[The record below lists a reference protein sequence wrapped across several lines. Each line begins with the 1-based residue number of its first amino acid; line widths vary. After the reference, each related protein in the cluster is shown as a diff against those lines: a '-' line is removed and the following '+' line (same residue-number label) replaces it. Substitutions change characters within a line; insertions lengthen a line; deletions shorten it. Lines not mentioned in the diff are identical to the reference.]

1 MTDIN
6 FAQSISSELFVNNK
20 KVDSKGLELDY
31 DGDDMNIS
39 GYKNNKQFNKKL
51 SKNEIL
57 KLLATPCRKISLVDQ
72 LKRDFPLSSKKNSK
86 NRRNKKPKKPPTKT
100 KRHKKSSKKNDKTRR
115 HKKKP
120 KKTNKKSTRR
130 HSKGGDGPTDEPSGP

>member
-6 FAQSISSELFVNNK
+6 FAQSVNSELFVNNK
-20 KVDSKGLELDY
+20 KVDSKGLEIDY

-57 KLLATPCRKISLVDQ
+57 KLLATPCRKVSLVDQ

-86 NRRNKKPKKPPTKT
+86 NRRNKKNPKKPPTKT
-100 KRHKKSSKKNDKTRR
+100 RRHKKSSDKNNKTRS
-115 HKKKP
+115 HKKQA

-130 HSKGGDGPTDEPSGP
+130 HS